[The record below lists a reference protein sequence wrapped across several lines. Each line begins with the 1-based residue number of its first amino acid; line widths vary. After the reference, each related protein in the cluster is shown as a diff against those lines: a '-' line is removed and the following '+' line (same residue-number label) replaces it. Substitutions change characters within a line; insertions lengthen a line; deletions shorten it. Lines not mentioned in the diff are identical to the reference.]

1 MLRKRTHAE
10 SYLSD
15 ESPLLATTIMLH
27 VLALSTSWTL
37 PTTVTTTSSHA
48 AAASLLSRRLRM
60 EAAAATTTEKL
71 DTKTLNGV
79 VVPTTPTDAKATDAL
94 DRAWVVPP
102 MEMEEECL
110 LAPLELQDG
119 DALEAKWDKLR
130 GTRKRDQLRRSMALQ
145 TFFLKAT
152 WKTWRANVTDD
163 DMRTAITAAWVRD
176 GLLNLGPTMIKLGQV
191 FSSRK
196 DLLHPAYIE
205 ALEALQTAV
214 PCVSGNRVRELLEA
228 ELGSPLPFDSFDDTP
243 LAGASLGQ
251 VHRAVY
257 KGVPVAVK
265 IQRAGLTEMFDTDF
279 KNIRLGCRV
288 MNLMER
294 GYEKVRQM
302 QGKNKAAADRD
313 WMAYANDA
321 ARLLYEEID
330 YVNEGKNAEAFAQSL
345 VGTGANVVVPKVF
358 SEVTTSKVLTM
369 EYIESIKM
377 TDTAR
382 VDELR
387 LDKAALSQQVYDTF
401 LLQLMTTGVLHC
413 DPHPGNMCVTPK
425 GEIVLYDF
433 GMMDTLSQD
442 TVAGMRKIAFGLLNG
457 SPEPT
462 EKEITT
468 RGDSVM
474 QGLEMAGFLQP
485 GANATAVRMVG
496 EFLVRFFSD
505 QAAGRAT
512 QDVTEQIDYELRS
525 LLDTG
530 AIAFPSAFTF
540 VARAF
545 ASVDGIAKSLQPDI
559 EVRKALDPFVSQ
571 LITDEYTSQANA
583 KRDELIAK
591 ARGLLGGE
599 ADGEGLRPRDATL
612 VGAGVLAGVA
622 IAQVLML

>member
-1 MLRKRTHAE
+1 MMHAV
-10 SYLSD
+10 
-15 ESPLLATTIMLH
+15 LLG
-27 VLALSTSWTL
+27 ALCSAWTL
-37 PTTVTTTSSHA
+37 PTGVHPSGSALRTHVPSYGLRNAYSVV
-48 AAASLLSRRLRM
+48 AS
-60 EAAAATTTEKL
+60 EAAAVE
-71 DTKTLNGV
+71 DTKTITKEDVAASTGV
-79 VVPTTPTDAKATDAL
+79 VVSTAIDTADATKADAANLDEKAVPTY
-94 DRAWVVPP
+94 VPP
-102 MEMEEECL
+102 EAL
-110 LAPLELQDG
+110 QLQDG
-119 DALEAKWDKLR
+119 DALAAKWDKLR

-145 TFFLKAT
+145 TFFLRAG
-152 WKTWRANVTDD
+152 WKTVRANMTDD
-163 DMRTAITAAWVRD
+163 EARTAMTAAWVRD

-196 DLLHPAYIE
+196 DLLHPAYCE
-205 ALEALQTAV
+205 ALESLQTAV
-214 PCVSGNRVRELLEA
+214 PCVSGSRVRELLEA

-288 MNLMER
+288 MNVMER
-294 GYEKVRQM
+294 AYEKVRRLR
-302 QGKNKAAADRD
+302 GKSKAAADRD
-313 WMAYANDA
+313 WMAYADDA

-330 YVNEGKNAEAFAQSL
+330 YINEGKNAQQFADSL
-345 VGTGANVVVPKVF
+345 VGTGSDVVVPKVF
-358 SEVTTSKVLTM
+358 NEVTTQKVLTM
-369 EYIESIKM
+369 EFIESIKM
-377 TDTAR
+377 TDGEK
-382 VDELR
+382 VDALG
-387 LDKAALSQQVYDTF
+387 LDRKALSQEVLDTF

-413 DPHPGNMCVTPK
+413 DPHPGNMCVTPGGK
-425 GEIVLYDF
+425 IVMYDF
-433 GMMDTLSQD
+433 GMMDTLPPS
-442 TVAGMRKIAFGLLNG
+442 TVQGMRKIAFGLLNG
-457 SPEPT
+457 SPDPSL
-462 EKEITT
+462 KEITT

-474 QGLEMAGFLQP
+474 EGLEMSGFLQP

-545 ASVDGIAKSLQPDI
+545 TSVAGLAKSLQPGI
-559 EVRKALDPFVSQ
+559 ELRQALDPFVSQ

-583 KRDELIAK
+583 KRDELIQNAK
-591 ARGLLGGE
+591 GLFGIGGGE
-599 ADGEGLRPRDATL
+599 GGDGQGGGLAREAAL
-612 VGAGVLAGVA
+612 VGGGVVAGVA
-622 IAQVLML
+622 IAQLLAM